1 MLGTSLQ
8 FGGLR
13 GEDQFYIPVK
23 SRKNQI
29 QNQRNKTQRDNKSE
43 DSISKNQL
51 LDSENKNFNE
61 DSHSL
66 KNKSSSGS
74 NIDRFLESTT
84 PLVPAHYFSKVDF
97 VCLLFNYEF
106 SLSFEFLICA
116 LFDFEGTIQ

>member
-74 NIDRFLESTT
+74 NIDRFMESTT

-106 SLSFEFLICA
+106 SLSFECLICA